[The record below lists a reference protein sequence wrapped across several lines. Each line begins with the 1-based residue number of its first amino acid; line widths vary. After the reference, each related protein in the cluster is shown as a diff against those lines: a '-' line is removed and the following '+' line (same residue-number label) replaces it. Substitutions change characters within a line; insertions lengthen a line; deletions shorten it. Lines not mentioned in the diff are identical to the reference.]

1 MDQVIF
7 NMYQNI
13 KSCLFYN
20 GNKSEYLPCE
30 VGSDKG
36 NIDNLL
42 CSRYF

>member
-42 CSRYF
+42 YSRYF